1 MTHQLHPFADLRAS
15 RAAMASFVVMGAVWG
30 AIAAMVP
37 DLRAALEVSDSL
49 FGLIMFTTAAVSAV
63 AMMLAP
69 RLGRALGA
77 RALPLATAA
86 MAASLL
92 MPGHLDAPLAFALAF
107 ALVGGTTGFVEV
119 LMNDRV
125 AGIEAATGRPLMN
138 LNHAGYSLSFFAT
151 AVLTGLA
158 RDAGLSAAMVFSMVA
173 LVSAPL
179 VLISTE
185 APAAARAPDAPPPAG
200 YGTAAGGG
208 VAVLGALGGLV
219 ILAASLAEAGTETWS
234 ALHLERILGASPA
247 EGALGPAL
255 LGLSMGLGRLAGQA
269 VSRHV
274 GEVVLMQGGAG
285 LAAAGALLVA
295 GAPSPGVAF
304 AGFAMLG
311 FGVSVIVPI
320 ALAMVGRGAAE
331 PVRATALAQASVLG
345 FVGYIAGPALMGLL
359 SDLVSLRLSFLAVG
373 VALLALPLL
382 APLLAWRADPWR

>member
-1 MTHQLHPFADLRAS
+1 MTRQIHAFADLRAS
-15 RAAMASFVVMGAVWG
+15 RAALASFLVMGAVWG
-30 AIAAMVP
+30 AIAAMIP
-37 DLRAALEVSDSL
+37 DLRAALDINDSL
-49 FGLIMFTTAAVSAV
+49 FGLILFTTAAVSAG

-69 RLGRALGA
+69 RLGRGLGA

-92 MPGHLDAPLAFALAF
+92 LPGHLSVPITFALAF
-107 ALVGGTTGFVEV
+107 ALVGGASGLVEV

-158 RDAGLSAAMVFSMVA
+158 RDAGLSAAMVFTVVA
-173 LVSAPL
+173 LASAPL
-179 VLISTE
+179 VAISAESPITLRGSDARRADGRPATE
-185 APAAARAPDAPPPAG
+185 SGLAAL
-200 YGTAAGGG
+200 G
-208 VAVLGALGGLV
+208 VLGGLV
-219 ILAASLAEAGTETWS
+219 ILLASLAEAGTETWS
-234 ALHLERILGASPA
+234 AMHLERILGASPA

-269 VSRHV
+269 LSRRI

-285 LAAAGALLVA
+285 LAAAGALLAA
-295 GAPSPGVAF
+295 GAPAPGAAF

-311 FGVSVIVPI
+311 FGASVIVPI
-320 ALAMVGRGAAE
+320 ALAMVGRGVAE
-331 PVRATALAQASVLG
+331 TRRATALAQASVLG

-373 VALLALPLL
+373 VTLFALPLL
-382 APLLAWRADPWR
+382 APLLARHADLRR